1 MSNLPEAPV
10 NTLPEAPSRREF
22 LKQGAAAVV
31 FMTVPCFVLGGQ
43 GCTAPRDQLAVAGVG
58 VGGKGESD
66 LAAFAKTGKVRIGY
80 LCDVDERRA
89 ARAVQAFPSVRYC
102 KDWWQLLDKEGKN
115 FGVVSVAT
123 PDHNHAGITLA
134 AI

>member
-22 LKQGAAAVV
+22 LKQGAAAAV
-31 FMTVPCFVLGGQ
+31 FMTVPRFVLGGQ

-89 ARAVQAFPSVRYC
+89 ARAVQAFPPVRYC
-102 KDWWQLLDKEGKN
+102 KDWRQLLDKEGKN

-123 PDHNHAGITLA
+123 SDYNHAGITLA

>member
-10 NTLPEAPSRREF
+10 NTLPEVPSRREF
-22 LKQGAAAVV
+22 LKQGAAAAV
-31 FMTVPCFVLGGQ
+31 FMTVPRFVLGGQ

-89 ARAVQAFPSVRYC
+89 ARAVQAFPPVRYC
-102 KDWWQLLDKEGKN
+102 KDWRQLLDKEGKN

-123 PDHNHAGITLA
+123 SDYNHAGITLA
-134 AI
+134 VI